1 MRKTEPQRGILH
13 GQLWTAEEQQDTIYT
28 QLSFNMEEDEF
39 IGEKTFQHYCAE
51 FIKHSQQIGDSWEWR
66 PSKDCSDGYMC
77 KIHFQI
83 KSGSVMSHP
92 GASTHGQTC
101 PPMEEAF
108 ELPSDDCEVIE
119 TAAASKVIKY
129 EYHVLYSCSY
139 QVPVLYFR
147 ASFLDGRPLTLKD
160 IWEGV
165 HECYKT
171 RLLQGPWDTITQ
183 QDHILTFVGLRHNY
197 LHGLLPP

>member
-101 PPMEEAF
+101 PPME
-108 ELPSDDCEVIE
+108 
-119 TAAASKVIKY
+119 
-129 EYHVLYSCSY
+129 
-139 QVPVLYFR
+139 
-147 ASFLDGRPLTLKD
+147 TLGFTCK
-160 IWEGV
+160 ESL
-165 HECYKT
+165 E
-171 RLLQGPWDTITQ
+171 Q
-183 QDHILTFVGLRHNY
+183 Q
-197 LHGLLPP
+197 